1 MVFARGLKPGAEE
14 EFLKEEGLRKE
25 KRFQSKSK

>member
-1 MVFARGLKPGAEE
+1 MAFVQGLKPRVEE
-14 EFLKEEGLRKE
+14 EFLKEEDLRKE